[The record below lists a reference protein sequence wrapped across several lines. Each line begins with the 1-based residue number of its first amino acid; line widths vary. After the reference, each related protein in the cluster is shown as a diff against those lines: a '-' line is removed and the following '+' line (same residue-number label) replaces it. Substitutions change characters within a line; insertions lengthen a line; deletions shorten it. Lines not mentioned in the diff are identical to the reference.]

1 MRSQSLPPP
10 WRHDKLALV
19 ADHKDTVSAVGPST
33 GGATRFLPVVA
44 ALGTVVIF
52 LPALANGFIDWDE
65 GSLLLRNPWYRG
77 LAPSNLAW
85 MFTTILMGHW
95 MPVNWLSFG
104 LDYLLWGMNPAG
116 YHLTNVLLHAA
127 GVAVFFCVVRAL
139 LRAAFPAR
147 PASDPWLSV
156 GALVAAL
163 AFGIHP
169 LRVESVAWIT
179 ERRDVLSGLF
189 YLLALWAYLRYV
201 ERRAKSAYWTA
212 LGCFALA
219 LMSKSITASLPGI
232 LVLLDIYP
240 LGRLGGATGWLTP
253 AARRVWLEKVPFAAL
268 AVAGAAVAVRAV
280 ASGGGLT
287 PLGVLGLPARVALSL
302 YALGFYLA
310 KLLWPASLSPLYE
323 LALPVRPLEPRIA
336 LSALGVVAVTGAA
349 LLLRRRCPAFLAA
362 WAAFALTLL
371 PVLGL
376 AHNGYQ
382 AAADRYTYLASL
394 GFAAL
399 AGGAVAA
406 WRHRAL
412 WPAALGL
419 LALAA
424 LTLMQVPVWRSD
436 LSLWRRAVELEPGSG
451 VARSN
456 LGAALTAEGRYGDA
470 VAELDRAVT
479 LRPGYAEAWN
489 NLGLAW
495 AQQGRPAEAAVG
507 FRRAVA
513 VRPRFAEAWNN
524 LGVTAALQGQA
535 EAALDSFRRA
545 TAADPSFAA
554 ARNNLGLALAQQGRV
569 QEAAGEFRRALEINP
584 WFAEARRNLEQAE
597 KVLSR

>member
-1 MRSQSLPPP
+1 M
-10 WRHDKLALV
+10 V
-19 ADHKDTVSAVGPST
+19 
-33 GGATRFLPVVA
+33 
-44 ALGTVVIF
+44 F
-52 LPALANGFIDWDE
+52 LPALANGFIDWDD

-77 LAPSNLAW
+77 LGPSNLAW
-85 MFTTILMGHW
+85 MFTTVLMGHW

-127 GVAVFFCVVRAL
+127 GVVVFFCVARAL
-139 LRAAFPAR
+139 LRPALPAR
-147 PASDPWLSV
+147 PASDPWLSM

-169 LRVESVAWIT
+169 LRVESVAWVT

-189 YLLALWAYLRYV
+189 YLLAVWAYLRYIA
-201 ERRAKSAYWTA
+201 RRAKSAYWAA

-219 LMSKSITASLPGI
+219 LMSKSITASLPGL

-240 LGRLGGATGWLTP
+240 LRRLGGAAGWLTP
-253 AARRVWLEKVPFAAL
+253 AARRVWLEKLPFAAL
-268 AVAGAAVAVRAV
+268 AVAGAAVAVRAIAV
-280 ASGGGLT
+280 GGGLT
-287 PLGVLGLPARVALSL
+287 PLGVLGLPARAALSL

-310 KLLWPASLSPLYE
+310 KLLWPTSLSPLYE
-323 LALPVRPLEPRIA
+323 LALPVRPLEARIV

-349 LLLRRRCPAFLAA
+349 LLLRRRWPAFLAA

-371 PVLGL
+371 PVLGI

-382 AAADRYTYLASL
+382 AAADRYTYLACL

-399 AGGAVAA
+399 AGGAVAV
-406 WRHRAL
+406 WRRRAL

-424 LTLMQVPVWRSD
+424 LTWMQVPVWRSD
-436 LSLWRRAVELEPGSG
+436 ESLWRRAVELEPGSG

-456 LGAALTAEGRYGDA
+456 LGAALTAERRYADA
-470 VAELDRAVT
+470 VAELERAVA

-495 AQQGRPAEAAVG
+495 AQQGRPAEAAEG

-524 LGVTAALQGQA
+524 LGVALAVQGRRDEALSHFREALRPNPDYA
-535 EAALDSFRRA
+535 E
-545 TAADPSFAA
+545 
-554 ARNNLGLALAQQGRV
+554 ARNNLGLALAQEGKLR
-569 QEAAGEFRRALEINP
+569 EAAEQFMRAVELNP
-584 WFAEARRNLEQAE
+584 EWIDARRNLEQAQR
-597 KVLSR
+597 LLGR

>member
-1 MRSQSLPPP
+1 MRSRPLP
-10 WRHDKLALV
+10 RLCGHDKLALV
-19 ADHKDTVSAVGPST
+19 ADQKDTDSAVRPSS
-33 GGATRFLPVVA
+33 GGAARLLPLVA
-44 ALGTVVIF
+44 GLGAAAVF
-52 LPALANGFIDWDE
+52 LPALANGFIDWDD

-77 LAPSNLAW
+77 LGPSNLAW
-85 MFTTILMGHW
+85 MFTTVLMGHW

-104 LDYLLWGMNPAG
+104 LDHVLWGMNPVG

-127 GVAVFFCVVRAL
+127 GVAVFFCVARAL
-139 LRAAFPAR
+139 LRAALPAR
-147 PASDPWLSV
+147 PASDPWLGT

-169 LRVESVAWIT
+169 LRVESVAWVT

-189 YLLALWAYLRYV
+189 YLLAVGAYLRYV
-201 ERRAKSAYWTA
+201 ERRAKSAYWAA

-240 LGRLGGATGWLTP
+240 LGRLGGAAGWLTS
-253 AARRVWLEKVPFAAL
+253 AARRVWLEKLPFAAL
-268 AVAGAAVAVRAV
+268 AVAGAAVAIRAI
-280 ASGGGLT
+280 AAGGGLT
-287 PLGVLGLPARVALSL
+287 PLGVLGVPARAALSL

-323 LALPVRPLEPRIA
+323 LALPVRPLAARFV
-336 LSALGVVAVTGAA
+336 LSALGVIAVTCAA
-349 LLLRRRCPAFLAA
+349 LLLRRRWPGLLAA
-362 WAAFALTLL
+362 WGAFVLTLL
-371 PVLGL
+371 PVLGI

-382 AAADRYTYLASL
+382 AAADRYTYLACL
-394 GFAAL
+394 GFAVL
-399 AGGAVAA
+399 AGGAVAV
-406 WRHRAL
+406 WRRRAL

-419 LALAA
+419 AALAA
-424 LTLMQVPVWRSD
+424 LTWMQVPVWRSD

-456 LGAALTAEGRYGDA
+456 LGAALTAERRYADA
-470 VAELDRAVT
+470 VDELERAVA

-495 AQQGRPAEAAVG
+495 AQQGRPAEAAEG

-513 VRPRFAEAWNN
+513 LRPRFAEAWNN
-524 LGVTAALQGQA
+524 LGVAAALQGQG
-535 EAALDSFRRA
+535 EAAMDAFLRA
-545 TAADPSFAA
+545 AAADPSFAG
-554 ARNNLGLALAQQGRV
+554 ARNNLGLALARQGRL
-569 QEAAGEFRRALEINP
+569 QEAAGEFRRALAINP
-584 WFAEARRNLEQAE
+584 WFPEARRNLEQAE
-597 KVLSR
+597 RLLGR

>member
-1 MRSQSLPPP
+1 MTNSL
-10 WRHDKLALV
+10 LV
-19 ADHKDTVSAVGPST
+19 ADHEDPDSAVRPGS
-33 GGATRFLPVVA
+33 GGAARFLPLAAGLGVV
-44 ALGTVVIF
+44 LVF
-52 LPALANGFIDWDE
+52 LPALANGFIDWDD

-85 MFTTILMGHW
+85 MFTTVLMGHW

-127 GVAVFFCVVRAL
+127 AATVFFCVAHAL
-139 LRAAFPAR
+139 LRAAIPDR
-147 PASDPWLSV
+147 PASDPWLGA

-163 AFGIHP
+163 AFGVHP

-189 YLLALWAYLRYV
+189 YLLAVWAYLRYA
-201 ERRAKSAYWTA
+201 ERRAKSAYWIA

-219 LMSKSITASLPGI
+219 LMSKSITASLPGVL
-232 LVLLDIYP
+232 LVLDVYP
-240 LGRLGGATGWLTP
+240 LRRLGAAAGWFTP
-253 AARRVWLEKVPFAAL
+253 AARRVWLEKLPFAAL
-268 AVAGAAVAVRAV
+268 AVAGAAVAVRAI

-287 PLGVLGLPARVALSL
+287 PLGVLGLPARAALSVF
-302 YALGFYLA
+302 ALGFYLG

-323 LALPVRPLEPRIA
+323 LALPVRPLETRFVLA
-336 LSALGVVAVTGAA
+336 ALGVAAVTGIA
-349 LLLRRRCPAFLAA
+349 LLLRRRWPGILAA

-371 PVLGL
+371 PVLGI

-382 AAADRYTYLASL
+382 AAADRYTYLACL
-394 GFAAL
+394 GLAVL
-399 AGGAVAA
+399 AGGAVAV
-406 WRHRAL
+406 WRPRAL

-419 LALAA
+419 VVLAA
-424 LTLMQVPVWRSD
+424 LTWTQVPVWRSD
-436 LSLWRRAVELEPGSG
+436 LSLWRRAVELAPDSG

-456 LGAALTAEGRYGDA
+456 LGAALTAVRRYGEA
-470 VAELDRAVT
+470 VAELERAVA

-495 AQQGRPAEAAVG
+495 AQQGRPGEAAEG

-524 LGVTAALQGQA
+524 LGVAAALQGQA
-535 EAALDSFRRA
+535 ETAMDAFRRA
-545 TAADPSFAA
+545 SAADPSFAG
-554 ARNNLGLALAQQGRV
+554 ARNNLGLALAREGRV
-569 QEAAGEFRRALEINP
+569 REAAGEFRGALAINP
-584 WFAEARRNLEQAE
+584 WFAEARRNLDQAE
-597 KVLSR
+597 RLLGR

>member
-1 MRSQSLPPP
+1 MRSRPLPRLC
-10 WRHDKLALV
+10 RHDKLALV
-19 ADHKDTVSAVGPST
+19 ADHKDTDSAVRPSPS
-33 GGATRFLPVVA
+33 GAARFLPLVAGLGAVV
-44 ALGTVVIF
+44 VF
-52 LPALANGFIDWDE
+52 LPALANGFIDWDD

-77 LAPSNLAW
+77 LGPSNLAW
-85 MFTTILMGHW
+85 MFTTVLMGHW

-127 GVAVFFCVVRAL
+127 GVVVFFCVARAL
-139 LRAAFPAR
+139 LRPALPAR
-147 PASDPWLSV
+147 PASDPWLSM

-169 LRVESVAWIT
+169 LRVESVAWVT

-189 YLLALWAYLRYV
+189 YLLAVWAYLRYIA
-201 ERRAKSAYWTA
+201 RRAKSAYWAA

-219 LMSKSITASLPGI
+219 LMSKSITASLPGL

-240 LGRLGGATGWLTP
+240 LRRLGGAAGWLTP
-253 AARRVWLEKVPFAAL
+253 AARRVWLEKLPFAAL
-268 AVAGAAVAVRAV
+268 AVAGAAVAVRAIAV
-280 ASGGGLT
+280 GGGLT
-287 PLGVLGLPARVALSL
+287 PLGVLGLPARAALSL

-310 KLLWPASLSPLYE
+310 KLLWPTSLSPLYE
-323 LALPVRPLEPRIA
+323 LALPVRPLEARIV

-349 LLLRRRCPAFLAA
+349 LLLRRRWPAFLAA

-371 PVLGL
+371 PVLGI

-382 AAADRYTYLASL
+382 AAADRYTYLACL

-399 AGGAVAA
+399 AGGAVAV
-406 WRHRAL
+406 WRRRAL

-424 LTLMQVPVWRSD
+424 LTWMQVPVWRSD
-436 LSLWRRAVELEPGSG
+436 ESLWRRAVELEPGSG

-456 LGAALTAEGRYGDA
+456 LGAALTAERRYADA
-470 VAELDRAVT
+470 VAELERAVA

-495 AQQGRPAEAAVG
+495 AQQGRPAEAAEG

-524 LGVTAALQGQA
+524 LGVALAVQGRRDEALSHFREALRPNPDYA
-535 EAALDSFRRA
+535 E
-545 TAADPSFAA
+545 
-554 ARNNLGLALAQQGRV
+554 ARNNLGLALAQEGKLR
-569 QEAAGEFRRALEINP
+569 EAAEQFMRAVELNP
-584 WFAEARRNLEQAE
+584 EWIDARRNLEQAQR
-597 KVLSR
+597 LLGR